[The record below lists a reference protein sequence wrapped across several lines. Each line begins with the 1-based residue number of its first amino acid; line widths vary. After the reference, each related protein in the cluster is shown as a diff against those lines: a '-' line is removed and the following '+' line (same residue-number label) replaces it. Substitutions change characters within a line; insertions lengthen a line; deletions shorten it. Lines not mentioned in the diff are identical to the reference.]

1 MEPIQFGFGVLGIEP
16 PVDGVSSRIALGLID
31 VDGPLQGSLVSMA
44 SVETGAGQHAELVRH
59 DKSAIAPG
67 NAVKLHPFHDCMHQ
81 QRQSGYHQFN
91 KALTVAEPPF
101 MVWPPAL
108 IYTAVAL

>member
-1 MEPIQFGFGVLGIEP
+1 MEPIQFGFGVLGVEP

-59 DKSAIAPG
+59 VKSAIAPG
-67 NAVKLHPFHDCMHQ
+67 NAVKLHPFHDCMH
-81 QRQSGYHQFN
+81 RNVRAVIPQFN
-91 KALTVAEPPF
+91 NALTVAEPPF
-101 MVWPPAL
+101 MVWRPAL